1 MAAPLIISVAPNG
14 ARRSKLD
21 HPALPLSCIEIAD
34 EAERCADAGAAL
46 LHLHVRDA
54 EGKHSLS
61 PGAYRSAIDA
71 IHRRVGKRLLL
82 QITTESC
89 GMYAV
94 DVQMSAV
101 LSVKPPAASFA
112 LREFIA
118 NPGDEPRARDFFA
131 AVRDL
136 GTLPQFILY
145 EPAEI
150 DRLRELISAGVIPFP
165 APPVLFVLGRYAA
178 GPSSEPAS
186 LVPFL
191 ARWGDEA
198 PWTAAGFGPSEL
210 RVAAAAI
217 ALGGHIRVGFENNL
231 QRPDGSCLE
240 SSAEQVAAVAALA
253 RLLHRPIVSEIEHVP
268 GQL

>member
-14 ARRSKLD
+14 ARRSKMD
-21 HPALPLSCIEIAD
+21 HPAIPLSSTEIAD

-54 EGKHSLS
+54 QGKHSLS
-61 PGAYRSAIDA
+61 PDAYRSAIDA
-71 IHRRVGKRLLL
+71 ICRRIGNRLVL

-89 GMYAV
+89 GIFNL
-94 DVQMSAV
+94 DVQMATV

-118 NPGDEPRARDFFA
+118 KQGDEPRARDFFA
-131 AVRDL
+131 AVQDL

-150 DRLRELISAGVIPFP
+150 DRLRKLMSAGVIPFA
-165 APPVLFVLGRYAA
+165 APSVLFVLGRYAA

-191 ARWGDEA
+191 ACWGKGRTV
-198 PWTAAGFGPSEL
+198 PTCGRPPS
-210 RVAAAAI
+210 R
-217 ALGGHIRVGFENNL
+217 
-231 QRPDGSCLE
+231 
-240 SSAEQVAAVAALA
+240 
-253 RLLHRPIVSEIEHVP
+253 
-268 GQL
+268 

>member
-1 MAAPLIISVAPNG
+1 MTMLAPLVISVAPNG
-14 ARRSKLD
+14 ARRSKTD
-21 HPALPLSCIEIAD
+21 HPAIPLSSDEIAG

-54 EGKHSLS
+54 DGRHSLS
-61 PGAYRSAIDA
+61 PDAYRGAIDA
-71 IHRRVGKRLLL
+71 IRRRVGDRLLL

-89 GMYAV
+89 GIFGIDA
-94 DVQMSAV
+94 QMEAV
-101 LSVKPPAASFA
+101 LRVRPPAASFA

-131 AVRDL
+131 AVRDS

-145 EPAEI
+145 EPSEV
-150 DRLRELISAGVIPFP
+150 DRLRSLMSTGVIPFS
-165 APPVLFVLGRYAA
+165 APSVLFVLGRYAS

-186 LVPFL
+186 LLPFL
-191 ARWGDEA
+191 ARWGHQD
-198 PWTAAGFGPSEL
+198 PWTVCGFGPSEF

-231 QRPDGSCLE
+231 QRPDGSYLA
-240 SSAEQVAAVAALA
+240 STAEQVKAVAALA
-253 RLLHRPIVSEIEHVP
+253 RLLHRPIGRERASSE
-268 GQL
+268 L